1 MFSNMNRIYSHHGC
15 VAGEWVDFCVT
26 DSVTGCTGV
35 DGKITLKEQHWLQ
48 RRPIK
53 YHIQVIKMNLKL
65 TEEMCAIFF
74 LFTFIAG
81 VSIKR
86 AQYKMFSY
94 ACELLVVS

>member
-15 VAGEWVDFCVT
+15 VASEWVDFCVT
-26 DSVTGCTGV
+26 DSVTGYTGV

-48 RRPIK
+48 RRQIK

-74 LFTFIAG
+74 IYINCRG
-81 VSIKR
+81 INKKGSI
-86 AQYKMFSY
+86 QMFSY